1 MKKFIAAIIS
11 LSLEN
16 KFAVFVGVALMALA
30 GAYCF
35 HATPIEAFPDVT
47 NTEID
52 IITQWPGKS
61 AEEVERFV
69 TIPTEVAMNVVQNKV
84 SLRSFTLF
92 GLSAVKLVF
101 EDGVDDFHARTQ
113 VMNALQNISFPDNI
127 QPQVQPPTG
136 PTDEVYR
143 YTLKSN
149 TRTPRELKT
158 LEDWLIERNILSIP
172 GVGDING
179 FGGEV
184 KTHEVDVDPRKLVDL
199 GTTPAAVANALSRT
213 NMNVG
218 GDVLVKNGEAYVVR
232 GLGLLNNITEIE
244 NVIVDN
250 QNGVPIL
257 VKDVAKVSESY
268 LPRLGCVGRD
278 SDDDVVEGIVVERKG
293 SNPAEVVTEIE
304 KKVKEIN
311 EHILPKDVKMW
322 TYYDRKDLI
331 SWATHTVLHNMA
343 EGIVFVVLL
352 VFLFMADWR
361 TTIVVGLV
369 IPLALLFSFLCLHIF
384 GMRANLLSMGAVDF
398 GIIIDGCVVMVEG
411 IFVALDHVA
420 HQVGMEK
427 FNLMNKAGLIKD
439 ATAENGKSI
448 FFAKVIIIT
457 GLIPI
462 FSFEKVE
469 GKIFHPLAFTLGF
482 ALIGAL
488 ILTLTFV
495 PVLTGI
501 LLNKNVREKDNPFV
515 KWLII
520 GRMDMFDWGQK
531 HRMWALSIAGAGL
544 IAGGVAF
551 HFLGTEFLPQL
562 NEGNLWIRATL
573 PMSVSLQESTRLA
586 NEMRRIFMKN
596 SEVTL
601 TVSQTGRPDDGT
613 DNTGFYNLEFLV
625 DLKPKEEW
633 KKGETK
639 EDIINRLEK
648 EITDKYPGIV
658 LNFSQYIMDNVEEAA
673 SGVKGA
679 LCVKV
684 FGDDIDTISKYAYQA
699 QAQLATITGVEDL
712 GVAQVLGQPEIR
724 IQLDQAR
731 MAAYGVA
738 TADAQAVISMA
749 IGGLATTEI
758 HEGYRQFDL
767 RIRYPQEYRKD
778 ETDMGNLMVPTLRGT
793 QVQLKEIATIS
804 KKTGP
809 IEIYRESHQ
818 RYAAVKFSVRG
829 RDMGGA
835 VAEAQEKCN
844 KNIKLPPYYKFLWS
858 GDFENQERALAK
870 LKIVV
875 PITLLLIFIL
885 LFIVFGNI
893 TDCMLVLANVPFATI
908 GGVFLLLLRHMN
920 FSIAAGI
927 GFVALFGVSVQN
939 GVILITRFKENMK
952 TRHLSLHMAIRQGV
966 LSRIR
971 PVMMTALMGAIGL
984 LPAALSTGTGSE
996 TSRPLAT
1003 VVCAGLISD
1012 IIFDLLAL
1020 PVLFYFAYKKEHT
1033 EMHAALD
1040 AEEQMVND
1048 ETPQS
1053 GEPGTDN
1060 SIVPV

>member
-1 MKKFIAAIIS
+1 MKKVIGAIIGF
-11 LSLEN
+11 SLEN
-16 KFAVFVGVALMALA
+16 KFIVFFAVALLFIA
-30 GAYCF
+30 GVYTF
-35 HATPIEAFPDVT
+35 KVTPIEAFPDVT
-47 NTEID
+47 NTEIT

-61 AEEVERFV
+61 SEEVERFV
-69 TIPTEVAMNVVQNKV
+69 TIPTEVAMNVVQKKV

-92 GLSAVKLVF
+92 GLSAVKIIF
-101 EDGVDDFHARTQ
+101 QDGVDDFFARTQ
-113 VMNALQNISFPDNI
+113 VTNALQNISFPDNI
-127 QPQVQPPTG
+127 IPQVQPPTG

-158 LEDWLIERNILSIP
+158 LEDWLVERNILSIP

-184 KTHEVDVDPRKLVDL
+184 KTYEVSVDPRKLVDL
-199 GTTPAAVANALSRT
+199 GTTPAAVANALQRT
-213 NMNVG
+213 NLNVG

-232 GLGLLNNITEIE
+232 GLGMLNNISEIE

-257 VKDVAKVSESY
+257 VKDVAKVTESY

-278 SDDDVVEGIVVERKG
+278 TADDVVEGIVVERKG
-293 SNPAEVVTEIE
+293 SNPADVVTEIE

-322 TYYDRKDLI
+322 PYYDRKELI
-331 SWATHTVLHNMA
+331 SWATNTVLHNMA
-343 EGIVFVVLL
+343 EGILLVVLL

-361 TTIVVGLV
+361 TTIVVGVV
-369 IPLALLFSFLCLHIF
+369 IPLALLFSFVCLWAL

-411 IFVALDHVA
+411 IFVALDALA
-420 HQVGMEK
+420 HKVGMEQ
-427 FNLMNKAGLIKD
+427 FNKMNKAGLIRD

-448 FFAKVIIIT
+448 FFAKLIIIT

-469 GKIFHPLAFTLGF
+469 GKIFHPLAYTLTF
-482 ALIGAL
+482 ALLGAL

-495 PVLTGI
+495 PLLTSI
-501 LLNKNVREKDNPFV
+501 LLNSNVREKNNPFV
-515 KWLII
+515 KWII
-520 GRMDMFDWGQK
+520 VGRLDMFDWGQK
-531 HRMWALSIAGAGL
+531 HKPLAVFIATMALV
-544 IAGGVAF
+544 AGGFAF

-586 NEMRRIFMKN
+586 NEMRRDFMKN
-596 SEVTL
+596 EEVTL
-601 TVSQTGRPDDGT
+601 VVSQTGRPDDGT
-613 DNTGFYNLEFLV
+613 DYTGFYNLEFLV
-625 DLKPKEEW
+625 DLKQKDQW

-639 EDIINRLEK
+639 DDIINRMVAQ
-648 EITDKYPGIV
+648 IGAKYPGIV

-673 SGVKGA
+673 SGVKGSI
-679 LCVKV
+679 CVKV
-684 FGDDIDTISKYAYQA
+684 FGEDLDSISNIAYKVRD
-699 QAQLATITGVEDL
+699 QLKTVKGIEDL
-712 GVAQVLGQPEIR
+712 GVVQVIGQPEIR

-731 MAAYGVA
+731 MAAFGVA

-749 IGGLATTEI
+749 IGGVATTEI

-767 RIRYPQEYRKD
+767 RIRYPIEFRKD
-778 ETDMGNLMVPTLRGT
+778 ETDIGNLMVPTLRGT
-793 QVQLKEIATIS
+793 QVQLKEISNIS

-809 IEIYRESHQ
+809 VEIFREAHH

-835 VAEAQEKCN
+835 VAEAQEKVN
-844 KNIKLPPYYKFLWS
+844 KNVLLPPYYNYQWA
-858 GDFENQERALAK
+858 GDFENQERATDR

-875 PITLLLIFIL
+875 PITLFLIFLIL
-885 LFIVFGNI
+885 FMVFGNLK
-893 TDCMLVLANVPFATI
+893 DCALVLANVPFATI
-908 GGVFLLLLRHMN
+908 GGVFLLLIRHMN
-920 FSIAAGI
+920 FNIAAGI

-952 TRHLSLHMAIRQGV
+952 IKNLTLHMAIRQGV

-984 LPAALSTGTGSE
+984 LPAALSTGIGSE

-1003 VVCAGLISD
+1003 VVCAGLITD

-1020 PVLFYFAYKKEHT
+1020 PVLFYYAYRKEHMA
-1033 EMHAALD
+1033 MHA
-1040 AEEQMVND
+1040 D
-1048 ETPQS
+1048 EAS
-1053 GEPGTDN
+1053 KTDDLYDLITTN
-1060 SIVPV
+1060 PI